1 MLSRLSRI
9 KNLLLFGGTA
19 LWGLMLISCVMV
31 NRIVVAPPQ
40 IPGATFVG
48 TSECVQCHEDQT
60 SHFGSAT
67 HSRLALSATKA
78 GDTGCEACHG
88 PSSIHVKSGGARGT
102 VINPRKSPETCFQ
115 CHLDKRGE
123 MSLPHA
129 HPVLAGKV
137 SCGDCHDPHK
147 GNAIKGGALN
157 LATANETCTECHTQQ
172 AGPFIYKHNAML
184 EGCTACHNPHGS
196 LNQKMLVARDD
207 NLCLRCHLEVAGK
220 GQIVV
225 GGEDHASRLQR
236 GTCWSSGCHEAVHGS
251 NANSHLRY

>member
-31 NRIVVAPPQ
+31 NRVVVAPPQ

-48 TSECVQCHEDQT
+48 TKECVQCHEDQT

-102 VINPRKSPETCFQ
+102 VIDRKS
-115 CHLDKRGE
+115 
-123 MSLPHA
+123 
-129 HPVLAGKV
+129 
-137 SCGDCHDPHK
+137 
-147 GNAIKGGALN
+147 
-157 LATANETCTECHTQQ
+157 
-172 AGPFIYKHNAML
+172 
-184 EGCTACHNPHGS
+184 
-196 LNQKMLVARDD
+196 
-207 NLCLRCHLEVAGK
+207 
-220 GQIVV
+220 VV
-225 GGEDHASRLQR
+225 
-236 GTCWSSGCHEAVHGS
+236 
-251 NANSHLRY
+251 